1 MKEEK
6 TPSVVEVQHQIRANA
21 SQLQDYFSDLYA
33 WEKTIH
39 KEDSARKRAAKT
51 AKSPTAIAAPPPRT
65 ATIIGVDSNGEKD
78 TNGGRNS
85 TWYVPLI
92 IVQVA
97 VVGVLN
103 FAGFLPGPQDAA
115 LKEADEDEG
124 NKRQNKQQ
132 SASVQASGTGPSRV
146 TATSNI
152 PAASTTTKTREEL
165 EKEEGNAHYKRGD
178 YVAAIKSYTRCLG
191 YNPQNAVVLSNR
203 AMAYLK
209 NREFANAE
217 DDCTLALKS
226 DPAHVKSYSRRGT
239 ARNALGKHRLALL
252 DFHRAAM
259 LDPKSRQIQT
269 QLQST
274 RNVIRTA
281 IKRSPK
287 RTEFSIE
294 VVGESPMA
302 KQTSSEHYDAENK
315 ENVGSQQPKT
325 SDTKK
330 IAPPMQQTAS
340 ILPPS
345 PGTLS
350 VESTVEKTKK
360 TSSAILPKLPKKAPA
375 SSYEFG
381 RVWKTLALRG
391 DTEQKSQLINLRA
404 EYLRMIDPP
413 SLRTVFKAGMESD
426 VLCEIFH
433 TLRHAIL
440 SSSGDTP
447 VPKED
452 SSFTLAFAN
461 ELTKVPRFN
470 MTIMLLSGNEKED
483 MAWVIK
489 RLGELLKDDNDNEMQ
504 EVAKLN
510 KVYELL

>member
-65 ATIIGVDSNGEKD
+65 ATIIGVDSNGEKV
-78 TNGGRNS
+78 S
-85 TWYVPLI
+85 TANEKKLDAHTYDKGYKRWEKFDV
-92 IVQVA
+92 
-97 VVGVLN
+97 
-103 FAGFLPGPQDAA
+103 DAA

-302 KQTSSEHYDAENK
+302 KQTPSEHYDAENK

-345 PGTLS
+345 PELCLWNRRSKRRRKRVQPFYPSYRRRHLLVRTSLGAYGRLLRC
-350 VESTVEKTKK
+350 VEIQS
-360 TSSAILPKLPKKAPA
+360 
-375 SSYEFG
+375 
-381 RVWKTLALRG
+381 R
-391 DTEQKSQLINLRA
+391 
-404 EYLRMIDPP
+404 
-413 SLRTVFKAGMESD
+413 
-426 VLCEIFH
+426 
-433 TLRHAIL
+433 
-440 SSSGDTP
+440 
-447 VPKED
+447 
-452 SSFTLAFAN
+452 
-461 ELTKVPRFN
+461 KV
-470 MTIMLLSGNEKED
+470 S
-483 MAWVIK
+483 
-489 RLGELLKDDNDNEMQ
+489 
-504 EVAKLN
+504 
-510 KVYELL
+510 